1 MTILFSC
8 AQSTEDR
15 LFEVKV
21 TTALK
26 QQLAR
31 YPQSSVRDIYKNF
44 FQDKFG
50 PGHLLS
56 DTAAA
61 GQYLRR
67 ELNSYN
73 PDTLPVFSPYVDS
86 TGWEHRFV
94 RVDLRVIKEGKVSYR
109 DYFEAFVRSAQ
120 NAPAVSVEDWSREW
134 TRIVAILEKQ
144 QCPVIHHPQYTIDKD
159 SITVLLQRGE
169 YVGHHSPIYVAS
181 YAPHYRLIA
190 AEELQS
196 LGF

>member
-1 MTILFSC
+1 M
-8 AQSTEDR
+8 
-15 LFEVKV
+15 K
-21 TTALK
+21 TT
-26 QQLAR
+26 
-31 YPQSSVRDIYKNF
+31 V
-44 FQDKFG
+44 G
-50 PGHLLS
+50 PVSPKHSPGYLLS

-73 PDTLPVFSPYVDS
+73 PDTLPVLSPYVDS

-94 RVDLRVIKEGKVSYR
+94 RVDLRVIKEGKVNYR

-144 QCPVIHHPQYTIDKD
+144 QCPVTHHPDYTADKN
-159 SITVLLQRGE
+159 SINALLKRGE
-169 YVGHHSPIYVAS
+169 YVGHHSRTYVAS

-190 AEELQS
+190 VEELHS
-196 LGF
+196 LDL